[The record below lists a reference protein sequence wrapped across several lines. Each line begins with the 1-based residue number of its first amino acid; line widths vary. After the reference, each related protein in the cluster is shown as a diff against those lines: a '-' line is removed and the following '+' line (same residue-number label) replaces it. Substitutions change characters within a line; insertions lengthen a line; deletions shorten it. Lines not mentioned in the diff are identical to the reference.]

1 MNYQKFE
8 NENYEML
15 KCEKLIVV
23 KDKRANRY
31 YEVPNTDAFSDVCWN
46 KYSSK
51 VNNKVFILYV
61 ISFVAFLA
69 VNISFSFGRSTE
81 RTFNGVYFVITSLF
95 YTLINVV
102 LHEVSHI
109 IMLKM
114 FNKKIDRI
122 GLRINYIFPSVYVRM
137 NDAYMLTGIEKI
149 IVHSAGIYVN
159 ILFNS
164 IILVLAYIFKIN
176 ILFAAA
182 QLFTFGIVMN
192 TVPVLNSD
200 GYKVM
205 LAMFIYNEKKDK
217 IYNSIFVKLV
227 GYANILLALCY
238 LVKLI
243 LDIFDF

>member
-1 MNYQKFE
+1 
-8 NENYEML
+8 
-15 KCEKLIVV
+15 
-23 KDKRANRY
+23 
-31 YEVPNTDAFSDVCWN
+31 
-46 KYSSK
+46 
-51 VNNKVFILYV
+51 
-61 ISFVAFLA
+61 
-69 VNISFSFGRSTE
+69 
-81 RTFNGVYFVITSLF
+81 
-95 YTLINVV
+95 
-102 LHEVSHI
+102 
-109 IMLKM
+109 MLKM